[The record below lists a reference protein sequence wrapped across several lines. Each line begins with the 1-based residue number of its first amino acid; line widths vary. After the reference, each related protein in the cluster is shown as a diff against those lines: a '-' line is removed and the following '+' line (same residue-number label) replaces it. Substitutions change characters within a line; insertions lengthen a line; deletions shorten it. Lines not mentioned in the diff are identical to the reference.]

1 MMHFDEQPLSYEEA
15 RRAVLKYEGQF
26 KLDSALLFSGAL
38 ITDPGIC
45 SDALYEWK
53 SYYDFISEVDRTI
66 EVALNEDPIVH
77 GVIYASSTIESRPRS
92 YEEQKAASMKYAA

>member
-1 MMHFDEQPLSYEEA
+1 MQFNEQPLSYEEA
-15 RRAVLKYEGQF
+15 RRAVQKFEHQF
-26 KLDSALLFSGAL
+26 KVDSAVVFSGGM
-38 ITDPGIC
+38 DPDPRIC

-66 EVALNEDPIVH
+66 AKALNDEPVVH
-77 GVIYASSTIESRPRS
+77 EVIYASSTTESRPRS